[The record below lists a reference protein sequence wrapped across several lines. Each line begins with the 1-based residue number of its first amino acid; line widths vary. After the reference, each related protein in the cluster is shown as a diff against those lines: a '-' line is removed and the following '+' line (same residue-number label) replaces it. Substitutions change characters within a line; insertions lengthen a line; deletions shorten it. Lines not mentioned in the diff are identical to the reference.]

1 MHMLI
6 GCPAAPPCDVFISVM
21 DRIRDYEKE
30 KIWLESYVQGQH
42 CRCNIISV
50 RNSKNSILS

>member
-21 DRIRDYEKE
+21 DWIRDYEKE
-30 KIWLESYVQGQH
+30 KNLIK
-42 CRCNIISV
+42 IICTGSA
-50 RNSKNSILS
+50 LQE